1 MTQIATVKRLLSGQM
16 AEVEVVRRGACAHDC
31 AKCGGCDGM
40 ANQTIVVTARNAAG
54 AAVGD
59 RVTIE
64 GESRK
69 VLGYAALVYALPL
82 VLFFIGYALAALP
95 KLGGAVSALG
105 GAAGFVI
112 GVLLAV
118 WYSRRLKAES
128 AVTFRITGLV

>member
-1 MTQIATVKRLLSGQM
+1 MTQVATVKRLLPSHM

-40 ANQTIVVTARNAAG
+40 ANQTIIVTARNTAG

-82 VLFFIGYALAALP
+82 LLFFVGYALASLL
-95 KLGGAVSALG
+95 KMGGAISALG
-105 GAAGFVI
+105 GAAGFVV

-118 WYSRRLKAES
+118 AYSRRLKAES

>member
-1 MTQIATVKRLLSGQM
+1 MEENLRDKIDVYKRQ
-16 AEVEVVRRGACAHDC
+16 
-31 AKCGGCDGM
+31 
-40 ANQTIVVTARNAAG
+40 
-54 AAVGD
+54 
-59 RVTIE
+59 
-64 GESRK
+64 